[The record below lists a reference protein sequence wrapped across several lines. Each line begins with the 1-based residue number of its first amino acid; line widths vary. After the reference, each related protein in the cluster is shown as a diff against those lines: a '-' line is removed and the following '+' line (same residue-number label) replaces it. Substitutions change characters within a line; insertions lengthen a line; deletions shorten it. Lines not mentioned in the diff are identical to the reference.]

1 MPPNRGFK
9 QPERLCV
16 TDQLAKALESLRR
29 GGLAVLIDDRDREN
43 EGDVVVAAEFVT
55 ADAITFM
62 AEHCRTM
69 ITIPMTA
76 ARLAR
81 LGIGPMVKVNNGLQN
96 TAFTVS
102 VDYRHD
108 TTTGSSAEDRAK
120 TIRALVDE
128 RGQTQR
134 LRVTRPRLPSARPPR
149 WAGRAARPHRGR
161 HRIDEFGGALSGRGD
176 IGDPGPARQDA
187 GSRGV
192 VRFRPPLRHAG
203 GPDPVHRRTRCFDP
217 SKIRRGRGG
226 AAGGGKSAR
235 NICCRVRVLGV
246 SAFLCSSI
254 GRAGG
259 C

>member
-102 VDYRHD
+102 VDYRHG

-128 RGQTQR
+128 RVKPSDFASPGHVFP
-134 LRVTRPRLPSARPPR
+134 LRGHPGGLAERRGHTEGAIELMNL
-149 WAGRAARPHRGR
+149 AGLYPAAAISEIQGR
-161 HRIDEFGGALSGRGD
+161 HGKMLEAEELLDF
-176 IGDPGPARQDA
+176 ARRFDMP
-187 GSRGV
+187 V
-192 VRFRPPLRHAG
+192 VPIQSIAEHVA
-203 GPDPVHRRTRCFDP
+203 
-217 SKIRRGRGG
+217 SIRQ
-226 AAGGGKSAR
+226 KSAEAEAALPAGK
-235 NICCRVRVLGV
+235 I
-246 SAFLCSSI
+246 SA
-254 GRAGG
+254 
-259 C
+259 